1 MSIARLSRSPVYLTV
16 MKGIADQ
23 WGVFSEGL
31 GHNDAYRGLS
41 SHDIQVGT
49 CQTEKGHPS
58 NRVSIHIMKHTFFSL
73 LVVLAFST
81 PFAAAEILDDFSAE
95 GWQQSSSTPGKLSVQ
110 QGELHLEDGAGE
122 PDWMTASKTFRVDF
136 DKTPF
141 FVVKVTDVSDSGT
154 VKLIR
159 KKPYDKR
166 ETLKIDRPGL
176 YAVNMRDAYGWKGVG
191 DVETCLYTL
200 GSEEEATYEFVKY
213 CEELLPEE
221 VELIKK
227 TAISGNTR
235 LQFETFE
242 VVPSFNSCSFYL
254 PAAKPCPLVVSY
266 REQGGDWL
274 HALPPPY
281 MAEDAMYRGSVVG
294 LKENTIYEIKIT
306 ADSGEILGQQEFTT
320 WRSDVPIANTI
331 VLDEATFPGHLVIRD
346 NGKPDGW
353 IRYTAREGF
362 TLENDRTGPLLELY
376 KAKYVILEGLKLR
389 GGLKEVIRIEKCDHV
404 RVVNCDISGWGRIGT
419 QRFDLDGKYYTE
431 NGKAINW
438 DSAILIKRST
448 GTVVERCYI
457 HDPVN
462 TANPWYYSHPAG
474 PQAVGIDKPT
484 STVIRYNDFIGSDL
498 HRWNDAVEGAGNFHV
513 DGGFNCD
520 ADIYGNLMCFA
531 NDDAIEIDGGQTN
544 VRVFLNKFEGCLCGV
559 SIQGCMSSPS
569 YVWRNLLVN
578 MGDENGVGGQTIKT
592 SSFANGKN
600 AVSFIFNNTCYGSSS
615 DLSLRHNLRIV
626 TRNNI
631 FAGQSAISGR
641 QGSAQS
647 DCDYNLLSTGETGD
661 EEHGILGEPEFVN
674 AKAGLFDL
682 TEESPAVGRGMPIP
696 DFAPAEQGRVDMGAI
711 PFDSDLILPVRPIP
725 VSLDRY
731 QLEFSPAKWS
741 TASAQPVTASVGGI
755 DFSSGYRIAQ
765 NAAFDWFRVSPHSGT
780 LESGQKTIFTVTLIP
795 EKMQSR
801 RIFRGAFLVRLADG
815 YSRPVMIY
823 AETDV
828 VPEARPTREGV
839 FVEYIE
845 AEMHLASQDR
855 ARVQDPHASGGAC
868 FLLSR
873 DTSKRPVEYRFS
885 VPKSRKYFLLM
896 RIRSDAPVSAHD
908 TVRFALDD
916 GSPEEACLLSGS
928 SWCWSLMAHNRK
940 QRLTR
945 LQAFELD
952 AGEHVLKITPQES
965 LYADLIGITDNPAMF
980 D

>member
-1 MSIARLSRSPVYLTV
+1 MRY
-16 MKGIADQ
+16 
-23 WGVFSEGL
+23 
-31 GHNDAYRGLS
+31 
-41 SHDIQVGT
+41 
-49 CQTEKGHPS
+49 
-58 NRVSIHIMKHTFFSL
+58 TFVLL
-73 LVVLAFST
+73 LVVLAFNT
-81 PFAAAEILDDFSAE
+81 FLAADEILDDFSTE
-95 GWQQSSSTPGKLSVQ
+95 GWQQFSSTPGELSVQ
-110 QGELHLEDGAGE
+110 QGELHLEDAPGE
-122 PDWMTASKTFRVDF
+122 PDWMTVSKTFRVDF
-136 DKTPF
+136 DKTPI

-166 ETLKIDRPGL
+166 VAINIHRPGL
-176 YAVNMRDAYGWKGVG
+176 YAVNLREEYGWKGVG
-191 DVETCLYTL
+191 DVETCLYAI
-200 GSEEEATYEFVKY
+200 GSEEEITYEFVKY
-213 CEELLPEE
+213 CAELSSEEE
-221 VELIKK
+221 ELIKK
-227 TAISGNTR
+227 TATSGNAR

-254 PAAKPCPLVVSY
+254 PAAKPVSLAVVY
-266 REQGGDWL
+266 REQGADWL
-274 HALPPPY
+274 PALNPPY
-281 MAEDAMYRGSVVG
+281 MAEDAMFRGSVVG
-294 LKENTIYEIKIT
+294 LNENTTYEIKIT
-306 ADSGEILGQQEFTT
+306 ADSGEILGQRKFKT
-320 WRSDVPIANTI
+320 WRSDVPIARTI
-331 VLDEATFPGHLVIRD
+331 VLDEATFPGQIKIRD
-346 NGKPDGW
+346 EGKPDGW
-353 IRYTAREGF
+353 IRYTARDGF
-362 TLENDRTGPLLELY
+362 ILRNDRTGPLLELY
-376 KAKYVILEGLKLR
+376 KAKYVILEGLTLR
-389 GGLKEVIRIEKCDHV
+389 GGLKEAVRVEKCQHV

-431 NGKAINW
+431 DGKAINW
-438 DSAILIKRST
+438 DSAILIKRSE

-578 MGDENGVGGQTIKT
+578 MGDENGAGGQTIKT
-592 SSFANGKN
+592 SSFANGKD
-600 AVSFIFNNTCYGSSS
+600 AVSYIFNNTCYGNSS
-615 DLSLRHNLRIV
+615 DLSLPHNLRIV

-631 FAGQSAISGR
+631 FAGRSAISGR
-641 QGSAQS
+641 QRSTQS
-647 DCDYNLLSTGETGD
+647 NCDYNLLSTGEEGD

-674 AKAGLFDL
+674 VKAGLFGL
-682 TEESPAVGRGMPIP
+682 TEKSPAVGRGMTIP
-696 DFAPAEQGRVDMGAI
+696 NFTPPDETRVDMGAI

-731 QLEFSPAKWS
+731 QLEFSPSEDS
-741 TASAQPVTASVGGI
+741 TSNTLSVTVTVGGT
-755 DFSSGYRIAQ
+755 DFSSEYRIAQ
-765 NAAFDWFRVSPHSGT
+765 NAALDWFRVSPEGGT

-795 EKMQSR
+795 EKMQTR
-801 RIFRGAFLVRLADG
+801 RIFRGAFLVRLANG
-815 YSRPVMIY
+815 YSRPVMVY
-823 AETDV
+823 AETDF
-828 VPEARPTREGV
+828 VPEARPAREGV

-845 AEMHLASQDR
+845 AEKHLASHDP
-855 ARVQDPHASGGAC
+855 ARVQDPQASGGAC
-868 FLLSR
+868 FFLSR
-873 DTSKRPVEYRFS
+873 DTSKSPVEYRFS
-885 VPKSRKYFLLM
+885 VPRAGKYFLLM
-896 RIRSDAPVSAHD
+896 RIRSDTPVSAHD
-908 TVRFALDD
+908 TVRFSLGDD
-916 GSPEEACLLSGS
+916 SPEDACLLSGT

-945 LQAFELD
+945 LQAFDLK
-952 AGEHVLKITPQES
+952 AGEHVLKIAARES
-965 LYADLIGITDNPAMF
+965 LYADLIAITDNPAMF